1 MRVAGLRGCRC
12 ESLYELYEAYRNSS
26 VKGTIEIEPTN
37 GEWKQ
42 LSIDLTE
49 EITGVQDLF
58 FTFTGSGSS
67 LFDFDNWQFCSENTG
82 IVELN
87 NSWQAKRAKDTITK
101 IEELKYYDLQGRR
114 VENPKKGVYIQK
126 GKKVVIK

>member
-1 MRVAGLRGCRC
+1 M
-12 ESLYELYEAYRNSS
+12 YEAYRNSS